1 VTDTEMLNATSY
13 AGTLKI
19 TNFKPHYNYE
29 VGSLAHL
36 SNKCP
41 GINEP
46 LYIKVPLGTF
56 NDDDLHHLYYDVK
69 LSSGLSLP
77 IDNIFYDPFF
87 NTLLGAPTL
96 KSNYYSLLT
105 ASDGFTSA
113 NLDLNLFLSQAPAYI
128 PLECQKLS
136 TFYFSR
142 PV

>member
-19 TNFKPHYNYE
+19 TNFNPHYNYE

-46 LYIKVPLGTF
+46 LYIKVPQGTF
-56 NDDDLHHLYYDVK
+56 NDDDLHHLYYDLK
-69 LSSGLSLP
+69 LSNGLSLP

-105 ASDGFTSA
+105 ASDGFVSA
-113 NLDLNLFLSQAPAYI
+113 KLDLNLFLSQAPAYV
-128 PLECQKLS
+128 PVECQKLS